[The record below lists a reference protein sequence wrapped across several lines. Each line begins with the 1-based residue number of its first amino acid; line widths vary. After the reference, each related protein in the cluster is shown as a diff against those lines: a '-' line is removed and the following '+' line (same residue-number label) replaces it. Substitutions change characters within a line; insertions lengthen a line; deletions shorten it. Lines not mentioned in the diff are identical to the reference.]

1 MIKNIHITP
10 AGRYRVQ
17 VKYKG
22 KLVEGGTFIK
32 LKDAIQK
39 LDELNEQYPRHTHKK
54 ENNCDT
60 SGNSIGV

>member
-1 MIKNIHITP
+1 MIKNIYITP

-32 LKDAIQK
+32 LKDAIEK
-39 LDELNEQYPRHTHKK
+39 LDELNEQYPRYIHKK
-54 ENNCDT
+54 ENNDDT
-60 SGNSIGV
+60 FGDSIGV

>member
-1 MIKNIHITP
+1 MIKNIYITP

-32 LKDAIQK
+32 LKDAIEK
-39 LDELNEQYPRHTHKK
+39 LDELNEQYPRYIHKK
-54 ENNCDT
+54 ENHDDT
-60 SGNSIGV
+60 FGDSIGV